1 MPAGRDSLRIHLPDE
16 AATLEF
22 GADLARAMIRLGIF
36 PAVLLRGA
44 LGAGKTTLVRGLVA
58 ALPGGDQAEV
68 ASPSFN
74 YMNSYPTSPETTHFD
89 LYRLRDQGLDDDLL
103 DALHGDRCLAVVEW
117 AEFLPERERPHQWL
131 WLDFHAAR
139 QGRDVTI
146 RAQGQQAGQLLTSLQ
161 PALACFSRKS

>member
-1 MPAGRDSLRIHLPDE
+1 MRIHLPDE

-22 GADLARAMIRLGIF
+22 GAALARAMIQLEAF
-36 PAVLLRGA
+36 PAMLLQGP

-74 YMNSYPTSPETTHFD
+74 YMNSYPTSPETAHFD

-103 DALHGDRCLAVVEW
+103 DALHSDQCLAVVEW
-117 AEFLPERERPHQWL
+117 AEFLPETERPHQWL
-131 WLDFHAAR
+131 WLDVHAAG
-139 QGRDVTI
+139 QGRDVNI
-146 RAQGQQAGQLLTSLQ
+146 HARGRQAGQLLASLQ
-161 PALACFSRKS
+161 PAFA